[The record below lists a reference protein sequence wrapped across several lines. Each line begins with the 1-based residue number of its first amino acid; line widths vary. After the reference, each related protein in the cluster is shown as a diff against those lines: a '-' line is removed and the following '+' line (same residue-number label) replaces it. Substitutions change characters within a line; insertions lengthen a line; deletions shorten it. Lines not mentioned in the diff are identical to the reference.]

1 MTGVQTC
8 ALPILRVLALDV
20 GEATIGVARS
30 DALGITAQGLL
41 SIFRESIKKDTTK
54 IIDILREDDYSE
66 IVIGMPLNTYS
77 EAKNEQSIFTEKFA
91 DKLQNKLRSS
101 GMSNIKVEFYDE
113 RFTTK
118 MARDVLIQ
126 GGIKGKKQ
134 KDVIDKQ
141 AAVILLQSYLDKKSY
156 RDER

>member
-1 MTGVQTC
+1 M
-8 ALPILRVLALDV
+8 RVLALDV

-54 IIDILREDDYSE
+54 IIDILRDDDYSE
-66 IVIGMPLNTYS
+66 IVIGMPLNTYG

>member
-1 MTGVQTC
+1 M
-8 ALPILRVLALDV
+8 
-20 GEATIGVARS
+20 
-30 DALGITAQGLL
+30 

-66 IVIGMPLNTYS
+66 IVIGMPLNTYG

-126 GGIKGKKQ
+126 GGVKGKKQ

>member
-1 MTGVQTC
+1 M
-8 ALPILRVLALDV
+8 RVLALDV

-41 SIFRESIKKDTTK
+41 SIFRESIKKNTTK

-66 IVIGMPLNTYS
+66 IVIGMPLNTYG

>member
-1 MTGVQTC
+1 M
-8 ALPILRVLALDV
+8 RVLALDV

-66 IVIGMPLNTYS
+66 IVIGMPLNTYG

>member
-1 MTGVQTC
+1 M
-8 ALPILRVLALDV
+8 RVLALDV

-41 SIFRESIKKDTTK
+41 TIFRESIKKDTTK

-66 IVIGMPLNTYS
+66 IVIGMPLNTYG

-156 RDER
+156 IDER

>member
-1 MTGVQTC
+1 M
-8 ALPILRVLALDV
+8 RVLALDV

-66 IVIGMPLNTYS
+66 IVIGMPLNTYG

-91 DKLQNKLRSS
+91 GKLQNKLRSS

>member
-1 MTGVQTC
+1 M
-8 ALPILRVLALDV
+8 RVLALDV

-66 IVIGMPLNTYS
+66 IVIGMPLNTYG

-134 KDVIDKQ
+134 KDVVDKQ

>member
-1 MTGVQTC
+1 M
-8 ALPILRVLALDV
+8 RVLALDV

-66 IVIGMPLNTYS
+66 IVIGMPLNTYG

-118 MARDVLIQ
+118 MARDVLIH

>member
-1 MTGVQTC
+1 M
-8 ALPILRVLALDV
+8 RVLALDV

-41 SIFRESIKKDTTK
+41 TIFRESIKKDTTK
-54 IIDILREDDYSE
+54 VIDILREDDYSE
-66 IVIGMPLNTYS
+66 IVIGMPLNTYG

>member
-1 MTGVQTC
+1 M
-8 ALPILRVLALDV
+8 RVLALDV

-41 SIFRESIKKDTTK
+41 TIFRESIKKDTTK

-66 IVIGMPLNTYS
+66 IVIGMPLNADG

>member
-1 MTGVQTC
+1 M
-8 ALPILRVLALDV
+8 RVLALDV

-41 SIFRESIKKDTTK
+41 MIFRESIKKDTTK

-66 IVIGMPLNTYS
+66 IVIGMPLNTYG

>member
-1 MTGVQTC
+1 M
-8 ALPILRVLALDV
+8 RVLALDV

>member
-1 MTGVQTC
+1 M
-8 ALPILRVLALDV
+8 RVLALDV

-41 SIFRESIKKDTTK
+41 TIFRESVKKDTTK
-54 IIDILREDDYSE
+54 IIDILREDEYSE
-66 IVIGMPLNTYS
+66 IVIGMPLNAYG

-126 GGIKGKKQ
+126 GGVKGKKQ

>member
-1 MTGVQTC
+1 M
-8 ALPILRVLALDV
+8 RVLALDV

-41 SIFRESIKKDTTK
+41 TIFRESIKKDTTK

-66 IVIGMPLNTYS
+66 IVIGMPLNTYG

-91 DKLQNKLRSS
+91 DKFQNKLRSS

>member
-1 MTGVQTC
+1 M
-8 ALPILRVLALDV
+8 RVLALDV

-41 SIFRESIKKDTTK
+41 SIFRGSIKKDTTK

-66 IVIGMPLNTYS
+66 IVIGMPLNTYG

>member
-1 MTGVQTC
+1 M
-8 ALPILRVLALDV
+8 RVLALDV

-30 DALGITAQGLL
+30 DARGITAQGLL

-66 IVIGMPLNTYS
+66 IVIGMPLNTYG

>member
-1 MTGVQTC
+1 M
-8 ALPILRVLALDV
+8 RVLALDV

-41 SIFRESIKKDTTK
+41 TIFRESIKKDTTK

-66 IVIGMPLNTYS
+66 IVIGMPLNTYG

-126 GGIKGKKQ
+126 GGVKGKKQ

>member
-1 MTGVQTC
+1 M
-8 ALPILRVLALDV
+8 RVLALDV

-41 SIFRESIKKDTTK
+41 TIFRESIKKDTTK

-66 IVIGMPLNTYS
+66 IVIGMPLNTYG

-91 DKLQNKLRSS
+91 DKLQNKLSSS

>member
-1 MTGVQTC
+1 M
-8 ALPILRVLALDV
+8 RVLALDV

-66 IVIGMPLNTYS
+66 IVIGMPLNTYG
-77 EAKNEQSIFTEKFA
+77 EAKNEQSIFA

>member
-1 MTGVQTC
+1 M
-8 ALPILRVLALDV
+8 RVLALDV
-20 GEATIGVARS
+20 WEATIGVARS

-41 SIFRESIKKDTTK
+41 TIFRESIKKDTTK

-66 IVIGMPLNTYS
+66 IVIGMPLNTYG

-141 AAVILLQSYLDKKSY
+141 AAVIFSLFVGCPLKILK
-156 RDER
+156 

>member
-1 MTGVQTC
+1 M
-8 ALPILRVLALDV
+8 RVLALDV

-66 IVIGMPLNTYS
+66 IVIGMPLNTHG

>member
-1 MTGVQTC
+1 M
-8 ALPILRVLALDV
+8 RVLVLDV

-41 SIFRESIKKDTTK
+41 TIFRESIKKDTTK

-66 IVIGMPLNTYS
+66 IVIGMPLNTYG

-126 GGIKGKKQ
+126 GGVKGKKQ

>member
-1 MTGVQTC
+1 M
-8 ALPILRVLALDV
+8 RVLALDV

-41 SIFRESIKKDTTK
+41 TIFRESIKKDTTK

-66 IVIGMPLNTYS
+66 IVIGMPLNTYG

-126 GGIKGKKQ
+126 GGVKDKKQ

>member
-1 MTGVQTC
+1 M
-8 ALPILRVLALDV
+8 RVLALDV

-66 IVIGMPLNTYS
+66 IVIGMPLNTYG

-101 GMSNIKVEFYDE
+101 GMGNIKVEFYDE

>member
-1 MTGVQTC
+1 M
-8 ALPILRVLALDV
+8 RVLALDV

-41 SIFRESIKKDTTK
+41 TIFRESIKKDTTK
-54 IIDILREDDYSE
+54 IIDILRKDDYSE
-66 IVIGMPLNTYS
+66 IVIGMPLNTYG

-126 GGIKGKKQ
+126 GGVKGKKQ

>member
-1 MTGVQTC
+1 M
-8 ALPILRVLALDV
+8 RVLALDV

-66 IVIGMPLNTYS
+66 IVIGMPLNTYGES
-77 EAKNEQSIFTEKFA
+77 KNEQSIFTEKFA

>member
-1 MTGVQTC
+1 M
-8 ALPILRVLALDV
+8 RVLALDV

-66 IVIGMPLNTYS
+66 IVIGMPLNTYG

-91 DKLQNKLRSS
+91 DKLQNNLRNS
-101 GMSNIKVEFYDE
+101 GISNIKVEFYDE

-126 GGIKGKKQ
+126 GG
-134 KDVIDKQ
+134 VW
-141 AAVILLQSYLDKKSY
+141 LLGWLLWWV
-156 RDER
+156 

>member
-1 MTGVQTC
+1 M
-8 ALPILRVLALDV
+8 RVLALDV

-41 SIFRESIKKDTTK
+41 TIFRESIKKDTIK

-66 IVIGMPLNTYS
+66 IVIGMPLNTYG

>member
-1 MTGVQTC
+1 M
-8 ALPILRVLALDV
+8 RVLALDV

-66 IVIGMPLNTYS
+66 IVIGMPLNTYG

-91 DKLQNKLRSS
+91 DKLQNKLS

>member
-1 MTGVQTC
+1 M
-8 ALPILRVLALDV
+8 RVLALDV

-66 IVIGMPLNTYS
+66 IVIGMPLNTYG

-141 AAVILLQSYLDKKSY
+141 AAVIL
-156 RDER
+156 

>member
-1 MTGVQTC
+1 M
-8 ALPILRVLALDV
+8 RVLALDV

-41 SIFRESIKKDTTK
+41 SIFRKSIKKDTTK

-66 IVIGMPLNTYS
+66 IVIGMPLNTYG

>member
-1 MTGVQTC
+1 M
-8 ALPILRVLALDV
+8 RVLALDV

-41 SIFRESIKKDTTK
+41 TIFRESIKKDTTK
-54 IIDILREDDYSE
+54 IIDIL
-66 IVIGMPLNTYS
+66 
-77 EAKNEQSIFTEKFA
+77 SIFTEKFA

>member
-1 MTGVQTC
+1 M
-8 ALPILRVLALDV
+8 RVLALDV

-66 IVIGMPLNTYS
+66 IVIGMPLNTYG

-101 GMSNIKVEFYDE
+101 GMSNIKV
-113 RFTTK
+113 
-118 MARDVLIQ
+118 
-126 GGIKGKKQ
+126 
-134 KDVIDKQ
+134 
-141 AAVILLQSYLDKKSY
+141 
-156 RDER
+156 

>member
-1 MTGVQTC
+1 M
-8 ALPILRVLALDV
+8 RVLALDV

-41 SIFRESIKKDTTK
+41 TIFRESIKKDTAK

-66 IVIGMPLNTYS
+66 IVIGMPLNTYG

-126 GGIKGKKQ
+126 GGVKGKKQ

>member
-1 MTGVQTC
+1 M
-8 ALPILRVLALDV
+8 RVLALDV

-41 SIFRESIKKDTTK
+41 TIFRESIKKDTTK

-66 IVIGMPLNTYS
+66 IVIGMPLNTYG

>member
-1 MTGVQTC
+1 M
-8 ALPILRVLALDV
+8 RVLALDV

-41 SIFRESIKKDTTK
+41 TIFRESIKKDITK

-66 IVIGMPLNTYS
+66 IVIGMPLNTYG

-126 GGIKGKKQ
+126 GGVKGKKQ

>member
-1 MTGVQTC
+1 M
-8 ALPILRVLALDV
+8 RVLALDV

-41 SIFRESIKKDTTK
+41 TIFRESIKKDTTK

-66 IVIGMPLNTYS
+66 IVIGMPLNTYG
-77 EAKNEQSIFTEKFA
+77 EAKNKQNIFTEKFA

-118 MARDVLIQ
+118 MARDVLI
-126 GGIKGKKQ
+126 
-134 KDVIDKQ
+134 
-141 AAVILLQSYLDKKSY
+141 
-156 RDER
+156 

>member
-1 MTGVQTC
+1 M
-8 ALPILRVLALDV
+8 RVLALDV

-41 SIFRESIKKDTTK
+41 TIFRESIKKDTTK

-66 IVIGMPLNTYS
+66 IVIGMPLNTYG

-141 AAVILLQSYLDKKSY
+141 AAVILLQSYLDKKFY

>member
-1 MTGVQTC
+1 M
-8 ALPILRVLALDV
+8 RVLALDV

-41 SIFRESIKKDTTK
+41 TIFRESVKKDTTK
-54 IIDILREDDYSE
+54 IIDILREDEYSE
-66 IVIGMPLNTYS
+66 IVIGMPLNAYG

-118 MARDVLIQ
+118 MARDVLVQ

-134 KDVIDKQ
+134 KEVIDKQ
-141 AAVILLQSYLDKKSY
+141 AAVILLQSYLDKKSHIG
-156 RDER
+156 ER